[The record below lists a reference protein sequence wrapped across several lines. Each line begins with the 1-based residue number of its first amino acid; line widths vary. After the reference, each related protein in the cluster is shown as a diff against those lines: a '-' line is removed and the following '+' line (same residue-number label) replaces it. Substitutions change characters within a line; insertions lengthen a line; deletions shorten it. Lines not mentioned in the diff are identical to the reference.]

1 MKVIPARIS
10 TSIILS
16 ILIIFLL
23 IPCSTALSIR
33 VVAAREAAAINSE
46 AYLTSAA
53 SAAMQSPV
61 MGCSMPSFSSPA
73 YFGIGGGQIPVS
85 IAVADFNQD
94 GKPDLVTANQISND
108 VSVLLGNGSGSFAT
122 ATTFSSGAVNP
133 TSVAVADFNLDGKLD
148 LAVSNIS
155 GSVSVLL
162 GNGSGGF
169 GAPSVLSTAGGADE
183 VVTGDFNFDGKPDMA
198 VARAFSNGVSIFLGN
213 GMGGFGARTDF
224 PAGTTCFSLRAADF
238 NGDGKLDIATAN
250 FGSDNVSILL
260 GNGMGSFGAPTNFP
274 VTAGSNPRSIR
285 AGDLDQDGDIDLVTA
300 NAATA
305 GISVLLN
312 NGSGSFGAATNY
324 STGADPRELS
334 IGDLNGD
341 GKPDLAV
348 TNSGASSVSVL
359 LGNGSGS
366 FAAATN
372 FSVNDSVRTVVAA
385 DLNLDG
391 KLDLVMRSA
400 TAVSPPPSRQNV
412 AVLLN
417 TCSAASCSGIDFVE
431 AAGSPYSHGLGST
444 ADPLGAATGDFN
456 GDGKLDIAA
465 TNFGTNNVTIL
476 LGNGVGGF
484 TMAAGSPFAAN
495 TVPEAIVVE
504 DFNRDG
510 KQDLAMGNG
519 VTPGYITVLLGNGSG
534 GFAPA
539 PGSPFNLI
547 GFEGTRDI
555 TAGDFNRDGYPD
567 IATANGFS
575 NHVSILL
582 NNGSGSFAQTSSL
595 DIGTDTNPRG
605 IIAGDFNGDGK
616 IDLVTANSQ
625 SNNVTLML
633 GDGSGGF
640 SPAAGTP
647 TASGGTDSRHVETG
661 DLNLDG
667 KADLVVGNSTSHS
680 ITILLGDGNA
690 GFTQAAGSP
699 ISGTFAPRSLVIR
712 DFNVDGKPDIIASLS
727 IFNDMAVLKGNGN
740 GTFALTIADVPG
752 APYALAAGDYN
763 LDGKPDLAATQLE
776 IDSTTIFL
784 NTCPQN
790 SAPEITITPVSLQ
803 QTTSLNNTQIATVSD
818 AEDDESSLAVT
829 VDGGSNS
836 TSNGVTVSNITVDA
850 MGVVRADVSA
860 ACGAS
865 NASFILAVTDSQG
878 ASSSATLTVTV
889 TPETMPPTLS
899 CPANITQSTD
909 AGQCSAIV
917 SYTTPTASDNCP
929 GATVLCSPPTGSSF
943 TKGTTTVTC
952 TATDVANNTAQC
964 SFTVTVNDTEN
975 PVITCPQN
983 ITQSTDNNQCQ
994 AVVVYPKIGVTDNC
1008 ENVGIP
1014 SCTPPSGSTFQ
1025 KGTTTVNCS
1034 VTDAANNSGT
1044 CSFTVTINDTQ
1055 NPTITCPANVT
1066 VPATTGQCQAVVNY
1080 TAPIVSDNCSGV
1092 GTPVCNPPAGSAFQ
1106 KGTTTVNCSVTDAA
1120 SNSNSCSFTV
1130 TVNDTQNPTVV
1141 CPANVTIASN
1151 TCVSNA
1157 YTTPTGSDN
1166 CAGVSVVC
1174 NPPASTCFA
1183 VGTTTVTCTATDA
1196 VNLTATCSFT
1206 VSIMPCTIT
1215 CPANVTQNNDLN
1227 QCGAVVNYPTPT
1239 TTGSCG
1245 TVSCSPASGATFPKG
1260 TTTVTCSTTVGP
1272 SCSFTVTVND
1282 TQAPTLTCPANIV
1295 QSTDA
1300 NQCQAVVNYAL
1311 PVANDNCMGVA
1322 TPKCSPVSGSVFPK
1336 GVTTVNCSVGDAAGN
1351 PASCSFTVTINDTI
1365 SPSLSC
1371 PSNISMNTA
1380 AGACSQVVTYKNAT
1394 ATDNCP
1400 GVGTPICTPSSGSTF
1415 QKGVTTVNCTVSD
1428 ASNNNAI
1435 CSFTVTITDNQAPS
1449 ISCPSNLV
1457 RGTDAGMCSAVVSY
1471 TTPTVTD
1478 NCPGATST
1486 CNPPSGSA
1494 FPKGV
1499 TTVNCT
1505 ATDAAGLKASC
1516 SFTVTVNDTTPPVIN
1531 CPANLIRILP
1541 AQCSTGSTGLTVTY
1555 SLPIATD
1562 NCSGTTVVCNPPS
1575 GTSFPLGTTTVTC
1588 TATDAASNTASC
1600 SFKVKVFDACLQD
1613 NSNAGLVIVWNT
1625 VTGEYAFCVNGQVY
1639 TGTGVITR
1647 RGCTV
1652 SLVHNTSQLRVS
1664 ASVDFTMNRGN
1675 ASIQSPPGSMQGS
1688 ISDSDIT
1695 NNSCTCSFTF

>member
-417 TCSAASCSGIDFVE
+417 TCSAVSCSDIAFAE
-431 AAGSPYSHGLGST
+431 AMGSPYSQGTGAT
-444 ADPLGAATGDFN
+444 TDPFHATSGDFN
-456 GDGKLDIAA
+456 RDGKPDVAIA
-465 TNFGTNNVTIL
+465 NFGTNNVMI
-476 LGNGVGGF
+476 
-484 TMAAGSPFAAN
+484 
-495 TVPEAIVVE
+495 
-504 DFNRDG
+504 
-510 KQDLAMGNG
+510 
-519 VTPGYITVLLGNGSG
+519 LLGNGSG
-534 GFAPA
+534 GFSVAS
-539 PGSPFNLI
+539 GSPFASGSTPVSLTVGDYNQDGKQDLAVANGFFPGQVNILLGNGTGGFAPPAPISLGSVGASSILTTDVNADGKLDLVTSNSFGDSASVLI
-547 GFEGTRDI
+547 GNGMGGFTQVAGSPFAVGASPRSLT
-555 TAGDFNRDGYPD
+555 TGDFNNDGKPD
-567 IATANGFS
+567 IATANS
-575 NHVSILL
+575 NSNNVTILL
-582 NNGSGSFAQTSSL
+582 NNGSGSFTQALGSPIST
-595 DIGTDTNPRG
+595 GGTNPFA
-605 IIAGDFNGDGK
+605 ITSGDF
-616 IDLVTANSQ
+616 
-625 SNNVTLML
+625 
-633 GDGSGGF
+633 
-640 SPAAGTP
+640 
-647 TASGGTDSRHVETG
+647 
-661 DLNLDG
+661 NLDG
-667 KADLVVGNSTSHS
+667 KSDLAVGHLISNNVV
-680 ITILLGDGNA
+680 ILLGNGMGDFA
-690 GFTQAAGSP
+690 PAAGSP
-699 ISGTFAPRSLVIR
+699 IAGIFGARGIQSG
-712 DFNVDGKPDIIASLS
+712 DFNVDGKPDLLVALSLG
-727 IFNDMAVLKGNGN
+727 NALVTLKGNGT
-740 GTFALTIADVPG
+740 GSFAFTQLSIPG
-752 APYALAAGDYN
+752 APFALAVGDYN
-763 LDGKPDLAATQLE
+763 LDGKPDIATPDVDADNVRIL
-776 IDSTTIFL
+776 L
-784 NTCPQN
+784 NICPQN
-790 SAPEITITPVSLQ
+790 SPPTINATPVSLQ
-803 QTTSLNNTQIATVSD
+803 QTASAFSTQIATVDD
-818 AEDDESSLAVT
+818 AEDAESSLMVT
-829 VDGGSNS
+829 INGGSNA
-836 TSNGVTVSNITVDA
+836 TSNGVSVSNITVDGA
-850 MGVVRADVSA
+850 GVVRADVAA
-860 ACGAS
+860 ACAS
-865 NASFILAVTDSQG
+865 SSATFTLAVTDSKG
-878 ASSSATLTVTV
+878 AMASAILTVTV
-889 TPETMPPTLS
+889 TPETIPPTLS
-899 CPANITQSTD
+899 CPGNITQSTD

-929 GATVLCSPPTGSSF
+929 GATVLCTPPTGSSF

-964 SFTVTVNDTEN
+964 NFTVTINDTEN

-983 ITQSTDNNQCQ
+983 IIQSTDNNQCQ

-1025 KGTTTVNCS
+1025 KGATTVNCS

-1044 CSFTVTINDTQ
+1044 CSFTVTINDAQ

-1151 TCVSNA
+1151 TCVSNT
-1157 YTTPTGSDN
+1157 YTPPTGSDN

-1295 QSTDA
+1295 QGTDT

-1322 TPKCSPVSGSVFPK
+1322 TAKCSPASGSVFPK
-1336 GVTTVNCSVGDAAGN
+1336 GVTTVNCSVSDAAGN

-1371 PSNISMNTA
+1371 LSNISMNTA

-1428 ASNNNAI
+1428 ASNNNAN

-1471 TTPTVTD
+1471 TAPTVTD

-1494 FPKGV
+1494 FPKGI

-1505 ATDAAGLKASC
+1505 ATDTAGLKASC

-1541 AQCSTGSTGLTVTY
+1541 AQCSAGSTGLTVTY
-1555 SLPIATD
+1555 SLPVATD
-1562 NCSGTTVVCNPPS
+1562 NCSGTTVVCTPPS

-1588 TATDAASNTASC
+1588 MATDAASNTASC

-1613 NSNAGLVIVWNT
+1613 NSNAGLVIVWNS